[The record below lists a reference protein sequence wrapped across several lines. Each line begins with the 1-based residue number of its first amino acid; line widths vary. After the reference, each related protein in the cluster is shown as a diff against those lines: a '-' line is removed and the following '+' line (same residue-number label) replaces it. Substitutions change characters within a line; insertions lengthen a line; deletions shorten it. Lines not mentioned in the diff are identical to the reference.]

1 MQKKN
6 FYCINCGK
14 EGHLSKNCDT
24 PITSYGVILMQFE
37 NLNTIRNK
45 VIEYLKLC
53 NDSIINNTEIGI
65 NIEGPKDVEM
75 FCMLKNSIKF
85 LLIQRKHTLGFLEF
99 IRGRYSIENVDGIAF
114 LFKQMIPTE
123 IAKIKT
129 KSFDELWDDVWGDK
143 NKLNY
148 QNEYITSKEKFDK
161 LKDENNKYLSL
172 KFYIDNV
179 IPTWNYSEWGFP
191 KGRRN
196 LKENDKDCAIREF
209 MEESNITQDN
219 FVILDNFDPIE
230 ETFIGTNGIN
240 YRHIYYIGVALTDL
254 PPSID
259 NTNRIQVS
267 EIGDIKFLSYEETIK
282 LIRPYHI
289 ERRKLITLTY
299 IFFMNKI
306 IKYYNN
312 INGE

>member
-14 EGHLSKNCDT
+14 DGHLSKNCDI
-24 PITSYGVILMQFE
+24 PITSYGVILLQFE
-37 NLNTIRNK
+37 NIDTDRNK
-45 VIEYLKLC
+45 IIEYLKLHSG
-53 NDSIINNTEIGI
+53 SISNNTDLGI
-65 NIEGPKDVEM
+65 SIEETNDVEV
-75 FCMLKNSIKF
+75 FCTLKNSVKF

-114 LFKQMIPTE
+114 LFKQMIATE
-123 IAKIKT
+123 IAKIRTKT
-129 KSFDELWDDVWGDK
+129 FDELWDEVWGDK
-143 NKLNY
+143 NKINY
-148 QNEYITSKEKFDK
+148 QNEYMVAKDKFDK
-161 LKDENNKYLSL
+161 LKNENNKFLSL

-179 IPTWNYSEWGFP
+179 VPTWNYAEWGFP

-196 LKENDKDCAIREF
+196 LKENDRDCAIREF
-209 MEESNITQDN
+209 MEETNITPNN
-219 FVILDNFDPIE
+219 FVLLDNIEPLE

-240 YRHIYYIGVALTDL
+240 YKHVYYIGIA
-254 PPSID
+254 PSNYTPAID
-259 NTNRIQVS
+259 PANKIQVC

-282 LIRPYHI
+282 LIRPYHT
-289 ERRKLITLTY
+289 ERRRLVTLTY

-312 INGE
+312 IHGK